1 MSDYSPSLRGAFFAT
16 KQSLSV
22 IEIASRSA
30 LAMTERLSSC
40 GNEGNEISSVKK

>member
-1 MSDYSPSLRGAFFAT
+1 MSDYSPSLRGAFFAGT

-30 LAMTERLSSC
+30 LAMTAGAETKEMKSLR
-40 GNEGNEISSVKK
+40 